1 MKRLAIVLGMLLVA
15 SGLVYAASD
24 NFTVTVTPTGDRGV
38 IITEGT
44 YNFGN
49 LDTNTSAVSTSEI
62 TVTSTGTLTDIEYT
76 IAGDD
81 AAQTWTLETDGVTTP
96 SGQNKVVLQGLFQS
110 SALAP
115 SEATF
120 TSDDTIV
127 TGAGQ
132 QVGDASPGEF
142 EGTAEMDNQG
152 LNAVSYLYMRI
163 ATPPTSTTESQQ
175 TYTVTINAELAD

>member
-15 SGLVYAASD
+15 SGLVYAWSD
-24 NFTVTVTPTGDRGV
+24 DFTVTVTPTGNRGV
-38 IITEGT
+38 IISEAS

-62 TVTSTGTLTDIEYT
+62 TVTSTGSLTGIEYT

-81 AAQTWTLETDGVTTP
+81 TAQTWTLEADGTTTP
-96 SGQNKVVLQGLFQS
+96 SAQDKVVLQGLFQS
-110 SALAP
+110 SAVAP

-120 TSDDTIV
+120 GTDDTIP
-127 TGAGQ
+127 TATQ
-132 QVGDASPGEF
+132 NVGDTDAF
-142 EGTAEMDNQG
+142 EGTADMDDLG
-152 LNAVSYLYMRI
+152 LLNVSYLYMRI

-175 TYTVTINAELAD
+175 TYTVTINALTAD